1 MSFAQILYNNKAMN
15 IHLTDANTIDE
26 LLSRHARATAVC
38 RTCGTQAAV
47 DLDLMRRNFGG
58 SGALRRVA
66 LRIVCTGCGA
76 ADCSIVVTPPSQ
88 S

>member
-1 MSFAQILYNNKAMN
+1 MN
-15 IHLTDANTIDE
+15 APVSDANTIDE

-47 DLDLMRRNFGG
+47 DLDLMRRSFGG
-58 SGALRRVA
+58 NGALRRIA
-66 LRIVCTGCGA
+66 YRIVCTGCGA
-76 ADCSIVVTPPSQ
+76 ADCSIVVTPPPQ